1 MLGTY
6 RINEEEIDSLDL
18 KSLIISRGIK
28 VSNRVYEKFGETK
41 RIYPDPLTCNCF
53 LLPDQTVV
61 QMTDVAL
68 HLKYVKSAISLEN
81 LKQMKYFFQIS
92 TPFRLDISD
101 SGKAAVFHDREQITE
116 VDFPSASHFYEQITS
131 AGLPYLGNAVLQG
144 TEWLSFQCLWACDYA
159 KAGYPCQ
166 FCYSGM
172 VFEQAAKKHKPL
184 PPTVSTQDVVE
195 ITDYAIKKE
204 KSAKSIQLTGGSTMN
219 PQAECDQVKNY
230 LECLDSSVGLKN
242 IHEVL
247 VYTTPP
253 SDPKVIDRV
262 FAAGADKVACSLEV
276 WDEELAK
283 IITPGKW
290 KYTGRKRHLDC
301 LRYISKEYGPN
312 KACSTFVVGVEPA
325 ESYLAGAEYLASEG
339 IVPIA
344 SVWIPF
350 GRPVMGKA
358 QAPGLEYYR
367 KIKEGL
373 ADIYVRYD
381 IEPPGGLGL
390 NVCLC
395 RDAWNHRSEIL
406 TNSGKECCSSK
417 APSKLISINT

>member
-1 MLGTY
+1 MLSSY
-6 RINEEEIDSLDL
+6 RLNGEVVDSVDL
-18 KSLIISRGIK
+18 KSLIISKGIK
-28 VSNRVYEKFGETK
+28 VSNRVYDRFSKTN
-41 RIYPDPLTCNCF
+41 RIYPDPLTCNCL

-68 HLKYVKSAISLEN
+68 HLNYVRSSLNLEN
-81 LKQMKYFFQIS
+81 LKLMKYFFQIS
-92 TPFRLDISD
+92 TPFKLDLAD
-101 SGKAAVFHDREQITE
+101 SGKPAIYYEGNKVVE
-116 VDFPSASHFYEQITS
+116 VDLPPASHFYEQRTS

-172 VFEQAAKKHKPL
+172 VFEQAAKKHKPI
-184 PPTVSTQDVVE
+184 PPTVSSQDMAE
-195 ITDYAIKKE
+195 IVDYAVVKE
-204 KSAKSIQLTGGSTMN
+204 GSAKSIQLTGGSTMN
-219 PQAECDQVKNY
+219 PQAECDRIKDY
-230 LECLDSSVGLKN
+230 LDHLDATVGLKKMN
-242 IHEVL
+242 EVL

-262 FAAGADKVACSLEV
+262 FGAGADKVACSLEV

-290 KYTGRKRHLDC
+290 KFTGRKRHMDC

-325 ESYLAGAEYLASEG
+325 ESYLTGAECLAREG

-358 QAPGLEYYR
+358 QAPGLDYYR

-373 ADIYVRYD
+373 AEIYVRYG

-406 TNSGKECCSSK
+406 SASGKGCCPSSN
-417 APSKLISINT
+417 SSELITINN